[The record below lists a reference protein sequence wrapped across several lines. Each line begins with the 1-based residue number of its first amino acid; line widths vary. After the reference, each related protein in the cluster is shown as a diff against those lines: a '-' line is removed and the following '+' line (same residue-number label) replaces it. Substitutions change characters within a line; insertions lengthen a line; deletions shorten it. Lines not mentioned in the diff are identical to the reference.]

1 MRITDVNNDP
11 PESFRFRG
19 IFVYGIDYNHTIDH
33 KEQIC
38 YNLINEEK
46 V

>member
-1 MRITDVNNDP
+1 MLITIPLNHFG
-11 PESFRFRG
+11 SGGF
-19 IFVYGIDYNHTIDH
+19 FVYGIDYNHTIEH

-46 V
+46 I